1 MAPLDG
7 PSAAVLKLLGA
18 MRGDR
23 QDPDTERGQAL
34 VRLIIVAIVALY
46 IIVEVVTA
54 RIPLNQAGLALLGY
68 MSFSA
73 IFSVSVYLAILRRLG
88 PNHSRRW
95 LGMAHDYIGI
105 TFTMAVGGMTLL
117 PVYAV
122 LLWVTVGNG
131 LRYGPNYLAAATFL
145 ALLSL
150 SATAYFNPYW
160 SENPYVVA
168 TLVVTAII
176 VPAYAFLLLTQT
188 RQARDEAAA
197 ANRAKSSLL
206 AQASHDLRQP
216 VHAISLF
223 TACLRDSG
231 LGTEERKMVDNID
244 KSLQSVSRLFRSLL
258 DVSALDSGK
267 ITPRMEVVALG
278 EVLDDIVR
286 VNSEAARWADVTLRA
301 VATKSFVRIDPILI
315 TTMVQNVVSN
325 ALKYAPGRPV
335 LIGCRRRSG
344 TLAIEIHDRGKGIPE
359 RHLPKVFDE
368 FYRGGNS
375 SEKDM
380 EGVGLGL
387 SIVKRLAEL
396 MRLDI
401 SIDSRPGHGT
411 AVKIGGLEMVE
422 SDRHRTSPGRVR
434 PVAML
439 DGLRVTLIEDDRDV
453 LLATATLLEKW
464 GCIVQA
470 ESSMPATGIPC
481 DLIVTD
487 FELDASMSGLDC
499 IEKVRRS
506 NGRWIPAVIMTG
518 HDTSR
523 VREIIGDAE
532 IPILSKP
539 VRPAELRSAVMAQKL
554 NAKRRGLSTSTLGIS

>member
-1 MAPLDG
+1 MSLAIR
-7 PSAAVLKLLGA
+7 PSAVLNVVGA
-18 MRGDR
+18 MRGGRD
-23 QDPDTERGQAL
+23 DPDTERGQAS
-34 VRLIIVAIVALY
+34 VRLIIVGIVAVY
-46 IIVEVVTA
+46 IVIEILSA
-54 RIPLNQAGLALLGY
+54 RISLNGNAWALLGY
-68 MSFSA
+68 MGFSA
-73 IFSVSVYLAILRRLG
+73 IFSVSVYVATLRAPG
-88 PNHSRRW
+88 PNHPRRW

-105 TFTMAVGGMTLL
+105 TFTMTVGGEVLL

-131 LRYGPNYLAAATFL
+131 LRYGPHYLAGATCL

-150 SATAYFNPYW
+150 SATAYFSPYW

-176 VPAYAFLLLTQT
+176 VPAYAHLLLTQT
-188 RQARDEAAA
+188 RQASDEAAA

-231 LGTEERKMVDNID
+231 LGAEERMMVDNID

-267 ITPRMEVVALG
+267 ITPRMEIVAIG
-278 EVLDDIVR
+278 DILDNVIH

-301 VATKSFVRIDPILI
+301 VPTKSFVRIDPILI
-315 TTMVQNVVSN
+315 TTMVQNAVSN

-335 LIGCRRRSG
+335 LIGCRRQG
-344 TLAIEIHDRGKGIPE
+344 TTLAIAIHDRGQGIAE
-359 RHLPKVFDE
+359 THLPKVFEE

-375 SEKDM
+375 GGRDL

-387 SIVKRLAEL
+387 SIVKRLADL
-396 MRLDI
+396 MDLDI
-401 SIDSRPGHGT
+401 SIMSRPGRGT
-411 AVKIGGLEMVE
+411 VVTIGGLEIVE
-422 SDRHRTSPGRVR
+422 ADQRPPPPDRTR
-434 PVAML
+434 PPALL
-439 DGLRVTLIEDDRDV
+439 DGLRVFLIDDDKDV

-470 ESSMPATGIPC
+470 ETSLPSSGVSC

-487 FELDASMSGLDC
+487 FELDAGTSGLDC
-499 IEKVRRS
+499 I
-506 NGRWIPAVIMTG
+506 
-518 HDTSR
+518 
-523 VREIIGDAE
+523 
-532 IPILSKP
+532 
-539 VRPAELRSAVMAQKL
+539 Q
-554 NAKRRGLSTSTLGIS
+554 

>member
-1 MAPLDG
+1 MMPARGL
-7 PSAAVLKLLGA
+7 SAAVLRLLGA

-23 QDPDTERGQAL
+23 QEDPDSERAQAL
-34 VRLIIVAIVALY
+34 VRLIIVGIVALY
-46 IIVEVVTA
+46 IIVEILA
-54 RIPLNQAGLALLGY
+54 GRIPLNRAGLGLLGY
-68 MSFSA
+68 MGFSA
-73 IFSVSVYLAILRRLG
+73 IFSVSVYVAILRRPG
-88 PNHSRRW
+88 PHHPRRW

-131 LRYGPNYLAAATFL
+131 LRYGPNYLAAATCL

-150 SATAYFNPYW
+150 SATAYFSPYW

-168 TLVVTAII
+168 TLIVTAII
-176 VPAYAFLLLTQT
+176 VPAYAYLLLTQT

-223 TACLRDSG
+223 TACLRDSS
-231 LGTEERKMVDNID
+231 LETEERNMVDNID
-244 KSLQSVSRLFRSLL
+244 KSLQSISRLFRSLL
-258 DVSALDSGK
+258 DVSTLDSGRV
-267 ITPRMEVVALG
+267 TPRMEVVALG
-278 EVLDDIVR
+278 EVLDDVAR
-286 VNSEAARWADVTLRA
+286 VNSEAARWANVTLRS
-301 VATKSFVRIDPILI
+301 VTTKAFVRIDPILV

-325 ALKYAPGRPV
+325 ALKYARGRPV
-335 LIGCRRRSG
+335 LIGCRRRGKTIS
-344 TLAIEIHDRGKGIPE
+344 IEVHDRGQGISE

-368 FYRGGNS
+368 FYRAGDQGM
-375 SEKDM
+375 D
-380 EGVGLGL
+380 GVGLGL
-387 SIVKRLAEL
+387 SIVKRLADL
-396 MRLDI
+396 MSLDI
-401 SIDSRPGHGT
+401 SVASQPGCGT
-411 AVKIGGLEMVE
+411 VVKIGGLEIVE
-422 SDRHRTSPGRVR
+422 TSRHRASPGRTR

-439 DGLRVTLIEDDRDV
+439 DGLRVVLIEDDKDV

-464 GCIVQA
+464 GCLVQA
-470 ESSMPATGIPC
+470 ETSMPSADSSC

-487 FELDASMSGLDC
+487 FELDGDRSGLDC
-499 IEKVRRS
+499 IEYLRRS

-518 HDTSR
+518 HDAKIVLEALSG
-523 VREIIGDAE
+523 ED

-539 VRPAELRSAVMAQKL
+539 VRPAELRSAVMAQRL
-554 NAKRRGLSTSTLGIS
+554 NAKSRGLSTSNLADP

>member
-1 MAPLDG
+1 MAIQSK
-7 PSAAVLKLLGA
+7 PSADVLKILGA

-23 QDPDTERGQAL
+23 DDPDTERGQAL
-34 VRLIIVAIVALY
+34 VRLIIVGIVAFY
-46 IIVEVVTA
+46 IVAETLAA
-54 RIPLNQAGLALLGY
+54 RIPLNRSGLALLGY
-68 MSFSA
+68 MGFSV
-73 IFSVSVYLAILRRLG
+73 IFSVAVYIAILRAPG
-88 PNHSRRW
+88 PNHPRRW
-95 LGMAHDYIGI
+95 LGMAHDYVGI
-105 TFTMAVGGMTLL
+105 TFTMTVGGKILL

-131 LRYGPNYLAAATFL
+131 LRYGSHYLAAATCL

-150 SATAYFNPYW
+150 AATAYLSPYW

-176 VPAYAFLLLTQT
+176 VPAYAYLLMTQT

-223 TACLRDSG
+223 TACLRDGG
-231 LGTEERKMVDNID
+231 LGPEERKMVDNID

-267 ITPRMEVVALG
+267 VTPRMEVVAIG
-278 EVLDDIVR
+278 DVLDNVIH
-286 VNSEAARWADVTLRA
+286 VNSEAARWANVTLRA
-301 VATKSFVRIDPILI
+301 VPTKSLVRTDPILI
-315 TTMVQNVVSN
+315 TTMIQNVVSN
-325 ALKYAPGRPV
+325 ALKYAPGGPV
-335 LIGCRRRSG
+335 LIGCRCRG
-344 TLAIEIHDRGKGIPE
+344 AALAIEVHDRGQGISE

-368 FYRGGNS
+368 FYRG
-375 SEKDM
+375 KDPGRQEM

-387 SIVKRLAEL
+387 SIVKRLAGL
-396 MRLDI
+396 MRLDV
-401 SIDSRPGHGT
+401 SIKS
-411 AVKIGGLEMVE
+411 E
-422 SDRHRTSPGRVR
+422 PGRGTVVAIGRLEIVGGDHRAPLPDRAR
-434 PVAML
+434 PFALL
-439 DGLRVTLIEDDRDV
+439 DGLRILLIEDDKDV

-470 ESSMPATGIPC
+470 EASMPSAAVPC

-487 FELDASMSGLDC
+487 FELDAGTSGLDC
-499 IEKVRRS
+499 IEFVRQS
-506 NGRWIPAVIMTG
+506 TGRWIPAVIMTG

-523 VREIIGDAE
+523 VREAVGDE
-532 IPILSKP
+532 DIPILSKP

-554 NAKRRGLSTSTLGIS
+554 NAERVAKQ

>member
-1 MAPLDG
+1 MTPPNG

-34 VRLIIVAIVALY
+34 VRLIIVGIVALY
-46 IIVEVVTA
+46 IIFEVLAA
-54 RIPLNQAGLALLGY
+54 RMPLNRAGLALLAY
-68 MSFSA
+68 MGFSV
-73 IFSVSVYLAILRRLG
+73 IFSVSVYLAILRAPG
-88 PNHSRRW
+88 PNHPRRW

-105 TFTMAVGGMTLL
+105 TFTMAIGGKILL
-117 PVYAV
+117 PVYSV

-131 LRYGPNYLAAATFL
+131 LRYGPNYLAAATCL

-150 SATAYFNPYW
+150 SASAYISPYW
-160 SENPYVVA
+160 RENPYLVA

-176 VPAYAFLLLTQT
+176 VPAYAYLLLTQI

-223 TACLRDSG
+223 TACLRDSN
-231 LGTEERKMVDNID
+231 LAAEEWKMVDNID

-258 DVSALDSGK
+258 DVSTLDSGRV
-267 ITPRMEVVALG
+267 TPRMEVVAIG
-278 EVLDDIVR
+278 EVLDDVIR
-286 VNSEAARWADVTLRA
+286 LNSEAARWANVTLQS
-301 VATKSFVRIDPILI
+301 VATEAFVRIDPILI
-315 TTMVQNVVSN
+315 ATMVQNVVSN
-325 ALKYAPGRPV
+325 ALKYARGRPV
-335 LIGCRRRSG
+335 LIGCRRRGAS
-344 TLAIEIHDRGKGIPE
+344 LAIEVHDRGQGISE

-368 FYRGGNS
+368 FYRAGDQGM
-375 SEKDM
+375 D
-380 EGVGLGL
+380 GVGLGL
-387 SIVKRLAEL
+387 SIVKRLADL
-396 MRLDI
+396 MRLEI
-401 SIDSRPGHGT
+401 SIESRPGRGT
-411 AVKIGGLEMVE
+411 VVKIAGLEMVKT
-422 SDRHRTSPGRVR
+422 DHHRASPNRSR
-434 PVAML
+434 PLTML
-439 DGLRVTLIEDDRDV
+439 DGLRVVLIDDDKDV

-464 GCIVQA
+464 GCMVQP
-470 ESSMPATGIPC
+470 ETSMPSADTSC

-487 FELDASMSGLDC
+487 FELDGGRTGLQC
-499 IEKVRRS
+499 IDFLRRS

-518 HDTSR
+518 HDIKIVIEALSG
-523 VREIIGDAE
+523 ED

-554 NAKRRGLSTSTLGIS
+554 NAKGGGLSASNLANP